1 LTRFLSAGGASLL
14 AVFAFTLLACGTALS
29 FEGPLQVRNQ
39 FPLFLTLS
47 PPYLEKA
54 SPEDSLSVNLSYS
67 SVYMVRDSSLWSVKL
82 DMEVAEIMIRC
93 KKEVLPSIEVGV
105 EVPVLSFNSG
115 FLDGFLNSYH
125 SSFGFSDYGRRNR
138 PDNEFLYEVQKQGS
152 LVLQGKNG
160 SIGIG
165 DIRFTVKKSLMTGN
179 PALSLKADLEL
190 PTGKASEG
198 FGNGSIDGGVS
209 ILVDIKISERVMA
222 YANLGVIFPGDLRGR
237 EKIELRESFYG
248 GTGIEASVFE
258 KVSLLGQVL
267 IQSSPYPKTGVPSID
282 RPAVLLS
289 LGGRYSSGKHSID
302 LSLTED
308 PNTAGAPDFTASL
321 SFKKRF

>member
-1 LTRFLSAGGASLL
+1 
-14 AVFAFTLLACGTALS
+14 
-29 FEGPLQVRNQ
+29 
-39 FPLFLTLS
+39 
-47 PPYLEKA
+47 
-54 SPEDSLSVNLSYS
+54 
-67 SVYMVRDSSLWSVKL
+67 
-82 DMEVAEIMIRC
+82 MEIAEIMIRC

-209 ILVDIKISERVMA
+209 IMVDIKIGERVIA
-222 YANLGVIFPGDLRGR
+222 YGNLGVIFPGDLRGR
-237 EKIELRESFYG
+237 EKIG
-248 GTGIEASVFE
+248 PASQCGVFE
-258 KVSLLGQVL
+258 ECLFLCYNGVDAYLQKEEELCKLFLRSKADGMRCCSRCVL
-267 IQSSPYPKTGVPSID
+267 
-282 RPAVLLS
+282 
-289 LGGRYSSGKHSID
+289 SG
-302 LSLTED
+302 
-308 PNTAGAPDFTASL
+308 A
-321 SFKKRF
+321 